1 MTPNTDQNITIKP
14 KIGGFL
20 IAYILFSLPGFLIGL
35 VSLLLLIILGIGAIA
50 GSAAANSSNSF
61 QTLDLKSTN
70 ESKAESGILIYEL
83 AGEITS
89 GNFSKPSSTGP
100 VINID
105 KIKQDFD
112 QIKKNPN
119 IKNVIFKVNTPG
131 GEIYASEI
139 LGDLMADLQ
148 KSKVNA
154 APNVYFDQLSASG
167 GLWASYKAGS
177 FIVGSPYGETGSV
190 GVILRLPNFKGL
202 SEKVGYSETVI
213 KSTTSKDIGNPLRD
227 ISEIEKDYFQQQVNE
242 SFGKFKQLVIDNRKL
257 TSTQVDAIAT
267 GLTFPNREARQKGLI
282 DQVGDIDFLVTKAA
296 REANVGSDYKVWT
309 IEKKTNLF
317 QELLSAKSFSNLLGL
332 QGLEN
337 ATKSLNLKSGQVYA
351 IDELKI

>member
-1 MTPNTDQNITIKP
+1 MTQNTDQNITIKP

-35 VSLLLLIILGIGAIA
+35 VSLLLIIILGIGAIA
-50 GSAAANSSNSF
+50 GSAVANNSNPL

-70 ESKAESGILIYEL
+70 ESTAENGILIYEL
-83 AGEITS
+83 VGAITS
-89 GNFSKPSSTGP
+89 GNFVSPVGSDI
-100 VINID
+100 VINVD
-105 KIKQDFD
+105 KVKADFD
-112 QIKKNPN
+112 KIKKNPN
-119 IKNVIFKVNTPG
+119 IKNVVFKVNTPG

-154 APNVYFDQLSASG
+154 APNVYFDQLAASG

-177 FIVGSPYGETGSV
+177 FIVGSPYGETGSI
-190 GVILRLPNFKGL
+190 GVLLRLPNFKSL
-202 SEKVGYSETVI
+202 SEKVGYSENVI

-227 ISEIEKDYFQQQVNE
+227 ITEIEKDYFQQQVNE
-242 SFGKFKQLVIDNRKL
+242 SFGKFKQLVVDNRKL
-257 TSTQVDAIAT
+257 TSAQVDTVAT
-267 GLTFPNREARQKGLI
+267 GLTFPNLEAKQKGLI
-282 DQVGDIDFLVTKAA
+282 DQTGNIDFLVTKAA
-296 REANVGSDYKVWT
+296 REANVGTDYKVWT
-309 IEKKTNLF
+309 IEKKTNPLQDF
-317 QELLSAKSFSNLLGL
+317 LSASSFTNLLGL

-337 ATKSLNLKSGQVYA
+337 VTKSLGLKSGQLYA

>member
-1 MTPNTDQNITIKP
+1 MANNTDQNITIKP

-35 VSLLLLIILGIGAIA
+35 VSLLLVIILGIGGIA
-50 GSAAANSSNSF
+50 GTAAAKNSDSF
-61 QTLDLKSTN
+61 QSLDLKSTN
-70 ESKAESGILIYEL
+70 DSNSDNGILIYEL
-83 AGEITS
+83 SGEITS
-89 GNFSKPSSTGP
+89 GNFNKPSGTSP
-100 VINID
+100 SISID

-112 QIKKNPN
+112 KIKKNPK
-119 IKNVIFKVNTPG
+119 IKNVVFKVNTPG

-139 LGDLMADLQ
+139 LGDLISDLQ

-154 APNVYFDQLSASG
+154 APNVYFDQLAASG

-190 GVILRLPNFKGL
+190 GVILHLPNFKSL

-227 ISEIEKDYFQQQVNE
+227 ISDVEKGYFQEQVNE
-242 SFGKFKQLVIDNRKL
+242 SFAKFKQIIVDNRKL
-257 TSTQVDAIAT
+257 TPAEVDKIAT
-267 GLTFPNREARQKGLI
+267 GLTFPNREAKQKGLI
-282 DQVGDIDFLVTKAA
+282 DQVGEVDFLVTKAA
-296 REANVGSDYKVWT
+296 REANIGTDYKVWT
-309 IEKKTNLF
+309 IEKKVNPF
-317 QELLSAKSFSNLLGL
+317 QELLSTKSFSNLLGL
-332 QGLEN
+332 QSLEN

>member
-1 MTPNTDQNITIKP
+1 MNQNHDQNITIKP

-35 VSLLLLIILGIGAIA
+35 VSLLLVIILGIGAIA
-50 GSAAANSSNSF
+50 GTAAAKNNSSF
-61 QTLDLKSTN
+61 QSLDLKSTN
-70 ESKAESGILIYEL
+70 DSTSENGILIYEL

-89 GNFSKPSSTGP
+89 GNFSKPSSGNPT
-100 VINID
+100 INID
-105 KIKQDFD
+105 KVKTDFE
-112 QIKKNPN
+112 QIKKNPK
-119 IKNVIFKVNTPG
+119 IKNVVFKVNTPG

-139 LGDLMADLQ
+139 LGDLISDLQ

-154 APNVYFDQLSASG
+154 APNVYFDQLAASG

-177 FIVGSPYGETGSV
+177 FIVGSPYGETGSI
-190 GVILRLPNFKGL
+190 GVIMHLPNFKNL
-202 SEKVGYSETVI
+202 SEKVGYSETII

-242 SFGKFKQLVIDNRKL
+242 SFSKFKQLVVDNRKL
-257 TSTQVDAIAT
+257 TSIQVDAIAT

-282 DQVGDIDFLVTKAA
+282 DQIGDIDFLVTKAA
-296 REANVGSDYKVWT
+296 REANVGTDYEVWT
-309 IEKKTNLF
+309 IEKKTNPF

-351 IDELKI
+351 IDEMKI

>member
-1 MTPNTDQNITIKP
+1 MTPNTDQNIVIKP

-20 IAYILFSLPGFLIGL
+20 IAYILFSMPGFLIGL

-50 GSAAANSSNSF
+50 GSAAVNSNNSF

-70 ESKAESGILIYEL
+70 ESNTENGILIYEL
-83 AGEITS
+83 AGAITS
-89 GNFSKPSSTGP
+89 GNFTNPVGSEI
-100 VINID
+100 VINVDKVKADFD
-105 KIKQDFD
+105 KIK
-112 QIKKNPN
+112 KNSN
-119 IKNVIFKVNTPG
+119 IKNVVFKVNTPG

-139 LGDLMADLQ
+139 LGDLMVDLQ

-154 APNVYFDQLSASG
+154 APNVYFDQLAASG

-190 GVILRLPNFKGL
+190 GVILRLPNFKNL

-213 KSTTSKDIGNPLRD
+213 KSTTSKDIGNPLRE
-227 ISEIEKDYFQQQVNE
+227 ISEIEKDYFQQQVNT

-257 TSTQVDAIAT
+257 TSGQVDAIAT
-267 GLTFPNREARQKGLI
+267 GLTFPNPEAKQKGLI
-282 DQVGDIDFLVTKAA
+282 DQVGDIEFLVTKAA
-296 REANVGSDYKVWT
+296 REANIGTDYKVWT
-309 IEKKTNLF
+309 IEKKTNPL
-317 QELLSAKSFSNLLGL
+317 QDLLSAGSFANLLGL

-337 ATKSLNLKSGQVYA
+337 ATKSLGLKSGQLYA